1 MNMKELEALK
11 KLKEENQIGG
21 IWWNKRIRKLE
32 LAKDF
37 ETLEAVKQ
45 LESNS
50 NIVAELKKA
59 AIKTKYK
66 DLKIVVQKSSGN
78 NMPKGEHKILS
89 RRLDRADWETVKHC
103 FKFTDTRKINDEAW
117 GDIFVG
123 YEIINEDELRKI
135 LNF

>member
-1 MNMKELEALK
+1 MNIKELEALK
-11 KLKEENQIGG
+11 KLKEEGQVGG

-45 LESNS
+45 LESND
-50 NIVAELKKA
+50 NIITEVKKEELKA
-59 AIKTKYK
+59 KYEG
-66 DLKIVVQKSSGN
+66 LKIVVQKSSGN
-78 NMPKGEHKILS
+78 NMPKGEHKILN
-89 RRLDRADWETVKHC
+89 RRLDRSDWETVKHC
-103 FKFTDTRKINDEAW
+103 FKFTDTRKINDETW
-117 GDIFVG
+117 GDYFVG